1 MGYLHKIIE
10 LEKQKNFQ
18 EIATTLFME
27 ADISYNQTEWSEKKP
42 NMKYWEFVSKTKHLL
57 NKDFHKNLMF
67 GDLKPN
73 PHLINAYKMIGG
85 KGDIAFWRED
95 KYPLEGAI
103 ARLMFTPTIYI
114 YAKECCEV
122 FEEKIGN
129 KPLFMSG
136 LTPQGVINNYNSKK
150 NTTKSSPI
158 YTNNSSQSGCMG
170 VLLLIMGV
178 ISLLILQINL

>member
-18 EIATTLFME
+18 EIGTTLFME
-27 ADISYNQTEWSEKKP
+27 AEISYNHTEWGEKKP

-57 NKDFHKNLMF
+57 NKDFHKNIMF
-67 GDLKPN
+67 GDLQPN
-73 PHLINAYKMIGG
+73 PYLINAYKMIGG
-85 KGDIAFWRED
+85 KGEIAFWRED
-95 KYPLEGAI
+95 KYPLDGAI

-136 LTPQGVINNYNSKK
+136 LTPQGVVNKYNSEK
-150 NTTKSSPI
+150 NTLKSPTN

-170 VLLLIMGV
+170 VLLLIMGI
-178 ISLLILQINL
+178 ISLLILQINS